1 MNIVINGVN
10 LTEGS
15 TVLLEVP
22 EDMYE
27 DELTVLREGLESRC
41 PGVKFILMQGLHV
54 VGVYDA
60 EPNILQI
67 ESD

>member
-1 MNIVINGVN
+1 MNIIVNGVN
-10 LTEGS
+10 LTQGS
-15 TVLLEVP
+15 TVLLEAP

-27 DELTVLREGLESRC
+27 DELMVLQEGLEARC

-54 VGVYDA
+54 VGVYDT